1 MYAAQRDLVRR
12 KVQALNL
19 PESFRK
25 LVKIDTVDSYQGK
38 ENPIVIVS
46 IVRNNVE
53 GQAENGVKTI
63 KEGFL
68 VRPNRI
74 NVAVSRAMDRL
85 VIVGS
90 QSRWRAGGAMA
101 SLSKAVSTAVDD
113 GDASMRS
120 ASELLAAGAELT
132 QLSELTA

>member
-1 MYAAQRDLVRR
+1 
-12 KVQALNL
+12 VQSLNL
-19 PESFRK
+19 SETFRK

-46 IVRNNVE
+46 LVRNNVE
-53 GQAENGVKTI
+53 GPAENGVKTI
-63 KEGFL
+63 REGFL

-90 QSRWRAGGAMA
+90 QSRWKAGGAMA
-101 SLSKAVSTAVDD
+101 RLTLAIGGALEE
-113 GDASMRS
+113 GDASIRS
-120 ASELLAAGAELT
+120 ASELLAVNVQKKLAE
-132 QLSELTA
+132 AAAR